1 MNGEQSQDERLS
13 NALLAGLIIIIWAQI
28 AKEGLSS
35 YVSEKFNLLS
45 VWLSYLMDWLHEI
58 LLSNPVE
65 AYVEE
70 IQCIFLPRNKSI
82 YIPHAQ
88 RLNVA
93 QQ

>member
-45 VWLSYLMDWLHEI
+45 V
-58 LLSNPVE
+58 
-65 AYVEE
+65 
-70 IQCIFLPRNKSI
+70 
-82 YIPHAQ
+82 
-88 RLNVA
+88 
-93 QQ
+93 